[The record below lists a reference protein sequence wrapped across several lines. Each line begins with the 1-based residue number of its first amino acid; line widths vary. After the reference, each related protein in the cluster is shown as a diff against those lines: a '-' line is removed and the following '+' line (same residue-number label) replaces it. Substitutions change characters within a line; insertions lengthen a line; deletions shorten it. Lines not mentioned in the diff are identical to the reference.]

1 MILHR
6 LALVPFY
13 RGDLDE
19 TRRMID
25 ESQRLAAGSSHLVE
39 AVNLWMYALLA
50 FEAGRADEAVELA
63 KQSAEEA
70 SRLGWTW
77 WVSHQYVYLARLAVR
92 RGDIDTAEREGRAAL
107 EITRVDEN
115 RPRSAG
121 ALAALA
127 QAAHAR
133 GELERAGLL
142 WGCAEA
148 EVTGEPIRVDLEW
161 FAGSLLTETA
171 PPFTSAREQGR
182 RLDLWDAVAIALGEL
197 PPPQT
202 EP

>member
-1 MILHR
+1 
-6 LALVPFY
+6 
-13 RGDLDE
+13 
-19 TRRMID
+19 MID
-25 ESQRLAAGSSHLVE
+25 ESQRLAAGRSNLVE

-63 KQSAEEA
+63 QRSAEVA

-92 RGDIDTAEREGRAAL
+92 RGDVETAERQGRAAL

-115 RPRSAG
+115 RPRTAG
-121 ALAALA
+121 ALATLA

-133 GELERAGLL
+133 GELHRAGLL

-148 EVTGEPIRVDLEW
+148 EVAGEPIRVDPDW
-161 FAGSLLTETA
+161 FAGSLLAETA
-171 PPFTSAREQGR
+171 PRFTSARELGR
-182 RLDLWDAVAIALGEL
+182 QLDLWDAVAIALGEL
-197 PPPQT
+197 PATPQT